1 MEYMSA
7 KSYIPAKGT
16 PTYIPL
22 DSSQDWWAIGY
33 HVGVKGNSRTNVHIM
48 CATYHMYSYT
58 LKDKNASVRVEATD
72 RFGRTYSTSEITDGQ
87 DYTLAN

>member
-1 MEYMSA
+1 
-7 KSYIPAKGT
+7 
-16 PTYIPL
+16 L

-33 HVGVKGNSRTNVHIM
+33 HVGVKGNSRTNEHIM

-87 DYTLAN
+87 DYTLAK

>member
-1 MEYMSA
+1 
-7 KSYIPAKGT
+7 
-16 PTYIPL
+16 
-22 DSSQDWWAIGY
+22 
-33 HVGVKGNSRTNVHIM
+33 
-48 CATYHMYSYT
+48 MYSYT